1 MLTKQKQNGSRG
13 ELLGL
18 FFISTHTWVPRF
30 LKIKK
35 NIVGKAI
42 KKVKQKREKE

>member
-1 MLTKQKQNGSRG
+1 MDREGNFSVY
-13 ELLGL
+13 